1 MILIDINTK
10 DYENDVRVMTQ
21 AFYPDEKIVT
31 RIAGEPEI
39 TDTPELH
46 TIVNATDR
54 KVRGDVAGQIF
65 EFEENTDDRKII
77 RNHIKRELYN
87 IYSKINKYVQ
97 TFIKNFI

>member
-65 EFEENTDDRKII
+65 EFEENSHLKLI
-77 RNHIKRELYN
+77 ES
-87 IYSKINKYVQ
+87 SKKLHETYGTCSNCA
-97 TFIKNFI
+97 N